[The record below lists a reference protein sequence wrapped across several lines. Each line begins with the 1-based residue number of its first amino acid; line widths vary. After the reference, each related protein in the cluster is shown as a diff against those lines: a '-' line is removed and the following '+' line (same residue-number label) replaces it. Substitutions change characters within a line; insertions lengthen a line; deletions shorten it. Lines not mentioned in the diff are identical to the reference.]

1 MQKASELVPSGML
14 SVIGRPQDQYNYACL
29 QAKEHCKSLGME
41 NPVCSVANYLFPDG
55 RVIAGH
61 QQALDFLQ
69 ENSRRLKFM
78 RTKTLPV
85 SGAFHTELMASATEP
100 LREVLRQV
108 ESEGKSSLH
117 HELKLKRRIQREN
130 SQRERS
136 GSARSSCSSRG
147 SQSDDLTIHETEKT
161 EKEKDKQDLEIENI
175 IKHVFHRVF
184 LLSPQPVAADGPILA
199 RRTSPNFFFNSLDT
213 AIGLNCMSSSSL
225 LNFKIIL
232 NSSPTVFFLTTL
244 DPSSKLFSSKLR
256 LLVCDPTKPASSL
269 LLLPLP
275 DLPPPATGVHS
286 PKSISS
292 SSSTRDA
299 IPASHISVYANFHNP

>member
-1 MQKASELVPSGML
+1 
-14 SVIGRPQDQYNYACL
+14 
-29 QAKEHCKSLGME
+29 ME

-161 EKEKDKQDLEIENI
+161 EKDKQDLEIENI
-175 IKHVFHRVF
+175 IKVKRLESR
-184 LLSPQPVAADGPILA
+184 LLSKPTCPKKEGALA
-199 RRTSPNFFFNSLDT
+199 SNEFITK
-213 AIGLNCMSSSSL
+213 
-225 LNFKIIL
+225 FKIRVDQ
-232 NSSPTVFFLTTL
+232 NRG
-244 DPSSKLFSSKLR
+244 D
-256 LLVCDPTKPASSL
+256 DESL
-269 LLLPLP
+269 EHQLE
-275 DLPPPATGVHS
+275 A
-286 PKSISS
+286 
-292 SSSTRDA
+292 
-299 IPASHISVYANFHNP
+299 ANLSDESFEAQTEVNGQI